1 MRHVLDY
8 FKRFRSAIRELFLTS
23 LYSNILEHDIIWN
36 ENTVTIITFLEIG
49 QLLKLGSGT
58 AAFGLQIC
66 KIQLKI
72 AHFLQA
78 KKTLKGLRILQQK
91 SYN

>member
-58 AAFGLQIC
+58 VAFGLQIC

-72 AHFLQA
+72 AHFLQV
-78 KKTLKGLRILQQK
+78 KKTLDGLRILQQK

>member
-58 AAFGLQIC
+58 AAWHLDY
-66 KIQLKI
+66 KY
-72 AHFLQA
+72 A
-78 KKTLKGLRILQQK
+78 KF
-91 SYN
+91 N